1 MSNSDPIK
9 RIQMPCLDPEAPE
22 RASTS
27 FRKQSKF
34 NRIQRLILTLA
45 LGALGLPTISGD
57 APAKAQTATTFGT
70 DTNTNRPVRVI
81 WNPDPPYALSHGGV
95 PTGLEIDLWRT
106 IAETRQIPYQIERAE
121 SWKALLAAVS
131 TGKADIAMGGILIDE
146 NRSKRFRF
154 SFPTAASTLKVYALE
169 NKKPTALKLIEILI
183 SRQTLLIL
191 LGLALIVC
199 FFAIPVWAIERQR
212 PEFEG
217 TRKRHQ
223 LIFILQK
230 TLLLSTDHTKQ
241 TRTRLISIASL
252 FARVILTAYFAS
264 YILEVA
270 RSTDSEPEKNQAIH
284 LSTAIG
290 WHQTFATIPGS
301 IQESILQSADAKTIN
316 CEPIE
321 ECISLLESG
330 QADAILSDAQS
341 MAMATKERNK
351 GQKIT
356 AETNDLMPLFSAY
369 AFSNDFSQDPRSR
382 SINDAIARSYYD
394 GTYNE
399 LSFKWL
405 KQ

>member
-1 MSNSDPIK
+1 MSNGDPIK
-9 RIQMPCLDPEAPE
+9 RIQMPCLDPNAPQ

-27 FRKQSKF
+27 FREQNKF
-34 NRIQRLILTLA
+34 NRIQRVILTLA
-45 LGALGLPTISGD
+45 LSALGLPTISGD
-57 APAKAQTATTFGT
+57 GPVNAQTAAAFGA

-81 WNPDPPYALSHGGV
+81 WSPDPPYALSHGGV

-131 TGKADIAMGGILIDE
+131 TGKADIGMGGILIDE
-146 NRSKRFRF
+146 NRSKRFHF
-154 SFPTAASTLKVYALE
+154 SFPTAASTLKVYALAD
-169 NKKPTALKLIEILI
+169 KKPTALKLIEILI
-183 SRQTLLIL
+183 SKQTLLIL
-191 LGLALIVC
+191 LGLILIVC
-199 FFAIPVWAIERQR
+199 FFAVPVWAIERRR

-241 TRTRLISIASL
+241 TRTRLISIVSL

-270 RSTDSEPEKNQAIH
+270 RSSDSETTGAQITH
-284 LSTAIG
+284 LSNAIS
-290 WHQTFATIPGS
+290 WQRTFAAVPGS
-301 IQESILQSADAKTIN
+301 IQESILQSAGAKTIN
-316 CEPIE
+316 CELMK
-321 ECISLLESG
+321 ECITLLESG
-330 QADAILSDAQS
+330 QADAILSDTQS
-341 MAMATKERNK
+341 MARATEERQN
-351 GQKIT
+351 GHTII

-369 AFSNDFSQDPRSR
+369 AFSNTFSQDPRSR

-399 LSFKWL
+399 LNIKWL
-405 KQ
+405 Q

>member
-1 MSNSDPIK
+1 
-9 RIQMPCLDPEAPE
+9 MPYLDPKAPQ
-22 RASTS
+22 RASE
-27 FRKQSKF
+27 
-34 NRIQRLILTLA
+34 RLCRPSNIHRVHRFMLSIA

-57 APAKAQTATTFGT
+57 GLVKAQTTTTLGST
-70 DTNTNRPVRVI
+70 ANSNRPVRVI
-81 WNPDPPYALSHGGV
+81 WSPDPPYALSHGGV

-146 NRSKRFRF
+146 NRSKRFHF
-154 SFPTAASTLKVYALE
+154 SFPTAASTLKVYTLA
-169 NKKPTALKLIEILI
+169 NKKPTALKLIEILV
-183 SRQTLLIL
+183 SKQTLLIL
-191 LGLALIVC
+191 LGLVLIVC
-199 FFAIPVWAIERQR
+199 FFAVPVWAIERQR

-241 TRTRLISIASL
+241 TRTRLISIGSL

-270 RSTDSEPEKNQAIH
+270 RSADQEPGNNEAIH
-284 LSTAIG
+284 LSNAAK
-290 WHQTFATIPGS
+290 WHQKFAAVPGS
-301 IQESILQSADAKTIN
+301 IQESILQSAAAKTVN
-316 CEPIE
+316 CEQMK

-330 QADAILSDAQS
+330 QADAILADTQS
-341 MAMATKERNK
+341 MAQAIKVRGN

-356 AETNDLMPLFSAY
+356 AKTKELMPLFSAY
-369 AFSNDFSQDPRSR
+369 AFSNKFAQDPRSR

-399 LSFKWL
+399 LNIKWL